1 MIGMVEQR
9 CGSWIWDCTALQER
23 TISWLV
29 NRRWHGE
36 EWWQVRLGRNPKA
49 SVGEASDTVLK
60 TLDFTL
66 RDTEESEGY

>member
-1 MIGMVEQR
+1 MGLHSPSGKNNILAGQ
-9 CGSWIWDCTALQER
+9 QE
-23 TISWLV
+23 V
-29 NRRWHGE
+29 AGE

-66 RDTEESEGY
+66 RDAEESEGY